1 MENNNSVQCKECGC
15 NEFVTKPNRYDIY
28 KSNHDGLKLVTSKY
42 IIEKNQLYCREC
54 SNPLKQD
61 ST

>member
-28 KSNHDGLKLVTSKY
+28 KSNHDGLKLVTSK
-42 IIEKNQLYCREC
+42 
-54 SNPLKQD
+54 
-61 ST
+61 